1 MLVVG
6 GPVATGALSWVLF
19 EVGVG
24 LDRLLAIVGVALT
37 LVIYIAQEFRPFR
50 RRSRRIVFVGR
61 STSLFTRNIL
71 AGFQERT
78 RDEFPCSLT
87 TLLPTEMHE
96 KEDLSFQI
104 DCLRSETAGRA
115 DAIVIVPVRDHPSL
129 WQELGRL
136 AVRGVFIVVVDV
148 KAPNRYF
155 YQQRIRPPRFVSS
168 DFEKGGILVA
178 SAMAQYLDKPSDLG
192 IFLLGPSES
201 LPGRIRSGSCLYRL
215 VSAGHAPKLIGVEL
229 DSWDEEDAVAKVA
242 ATLDALDLKSAPG
255 GSRRV
260 GRPGPC

>member
-1 MLVVG
+1 VLVVG

-155 YQQRIRPPRFVSS
+155 YQQRIHRRDSCPR
-168 DFEKGGILVA
+168 
-178 SAMAQYLDKPSDLG
+178 
-192 IFLLGPSES
+192 
-201 LPGRIRSGSCLYRL
+201 
-215 VSAGHAPKLIGVEL
+215 
-229 DSWDEEDAVAKVA
+229 
-242 ATLDALDLKSAPG
+242 T
-255 GSRRV
+255 SRRAGSWWPRRWRSTWTSRV
-260 GRPGPC
+260 TSASSCSDRRSRCRAGSGRAAACTAS

>member
-87 TLLPTEMHE
+87 TLLPT
-96 KEDLSFQI
+96 
-104 DCLRSETAGRA
+104 AGG
-115 DAIVIVPVRDHPSL
+115 
-129 WQELGRL
+129 QGRL
-136 AVRGVFIVVVDV
+136 HRGGRREGAKSLLLPAAD
-148 KAPNRYF
+148 P
-155 YQQRIRPPRFVSS
+155 PPRFVSS